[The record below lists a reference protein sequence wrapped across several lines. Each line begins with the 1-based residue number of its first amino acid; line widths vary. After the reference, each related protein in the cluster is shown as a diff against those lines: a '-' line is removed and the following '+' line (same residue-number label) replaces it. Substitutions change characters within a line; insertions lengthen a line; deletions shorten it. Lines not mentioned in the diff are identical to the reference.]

1 MYFSVMYDL
10 MLKTQLRMEETYFII
25 NTEFILCDVC
35 SEAEETVE
43 HQ

>member
-1 MYFSVMYDL
+1 MYDL
-10 MLKTQLRMEETYFII
+10 MLKKQLSMEETDFII
-25 NTEFILCDVC
+25 NTEFILCDVR